1 MLNKN
6 GERELAYV
14 VKIDAIEPIVGSDNC
29 EAAIVGGWRVMVRK
43 GTFEPNDLAIYF
55 EIDSK
60 VDTTK
65 PEFAFLEKK
74 GGKIKTQ
81 RYTFGGKGLMISQ
94 GLLMAP
100 EDFGWRFIKDSAYA
114 GEPCIVKDFAKTNVI
129 FATGESRFLT
139 KELGVTYAEE
149 EDNSRK
155 AASADKYKKMAGR
168 HPNLFKK
175 PWARWMMKREWGR
188 KVMFFFF
195 GKKKDKKTGW
205 PAWVTK
211 TDEERCLPGGTKILT
226 DRGWIQ
232 INKLVNHKMD
242 VKVASVNEDGT
253 ISYKKILDYQKFNN
267 TTPMVTIKYP
277 YRVGVSRM
285 SALCCTEDHKCLTE
299 RGYVEAKDITISDKI
314 FSPTESYG
322 KDSLSPIYG
331 MLLGDSHIVND
342 KRSRGLLRVIA
353 TNGEKQLEYLKY
365 KRSLFDDGKIVNSGI
380 GSYGKK
386 PCYHWFME
394 VDPYISEN
402 IKNDWYA
409 NGSKTLTDN
418 VINKINDISLAFWYM
433 DDGCV
438 SYRNKDKTSYFVRLA
453 TQGFS
458 LGENEKLCSMLCDK
472 FNIKAK
478 VNKDKIAKDGHQ
490 MYRIDISS
498 SDEADKFFKLIS
510 PYVCDSML
518 YKLPDKWRDR
528 ELIKL
533 HYKKTYKVVP
543 IPVLSVNAGQTK
555 NKTWG
560 QNFSIVY
567 DIEVEDNHNFIADNV
582 VVHNCQN
589 MPWILNDKSPWIATE
604 KIDGTSTTFTMKR
617 GKKRIFGRDK
627 NEFYVCSRNVVFDKP
642 DQKCFYASNVYL
654 EMADKYKI
662 EQFLESFL
670 NCEPDVEWVTLQGET
685 FGEGIQKRDYSLKC
699 HEFMGFNLI
708 DSKRGRWNSVEAK
721 DLCATAG
728 IPWVPIIS
736 VDFIL
741 PDTVDELLT
750 IATGE
755 SVCDHGMREGLV
767 FRSQDG
773 VKSFKAVSNEFLLK
787 YHNG

>member
-43 GTFEPNDLAIYF
+43 NTFKPNDLAIYF

-60 VDTTK
+60 VDTTR

-100 EDFGWRFIKDSAYA
+100 EDFGWVTAYA
-114 GEPCIVKDFAKTNVI
+114 PNDVDNPYIVTEGGGVNAKCYHVG
-129 FATGESRFLT
+129 AFLT
-139 KELGVTYAEE
+139 KELGVTYSVE

-155 AASADKYKKMAGR
+155 AASTDKYKKMAGR

-205 PAWVTK
+205 PAWVVK
-211 TDEERCLPGGTKILT
+211 TDEER
-226 DRGWIQ
+226 
-232 INKLVNHKMD
+232 V
-242 VKVASVNEDGT
+242 
-253 ISYKKILDYQKFNN
+253 
-267 TTPMVTIKYP
+267 
-277 YRVGVSRM
+277 
-285 SALCCTEDHKCLTE
+285 
-299 RGYVEAKDITISDKI
+299 
-314 FSPTESYG
+314 
-322 KDSLSPIYG
+322 
-331 MLLGDSHIVND
+331 
-342 KRSRGLLRVIA
+342 
-353 TNGEKQLEYLKY
+353 
-365 KRSLFDDGKIVNSGI
+365 
-380 GSYGKK
+380 
-386 PCYHWFME
+386 
-394 VDPYISEN
+394 
-402 IKNDWYA
+402 
-409 NGSKTLTDN
+409 
-418 VINKINDISLAFWYM
+418 
-433 DDGCV
+433 
-438 SYRNKDKTSYFVRLA
+438 
-453 TQGFS
+453 
-458 LGENEKLCSMLCDK
+458 
-472 FNIKAK
+472 
-478 VNKDKIAKDGHQ
+478 
-490 MYRIDISS
+490 
-498 SDEADKFFKLIS
+498 
-510 PYVCDSML
+510 
-518 YKLPDKWRDR
+518 
-528 ELIKL
+528 
-533 HYKKTYKVVP
+533 
-543 IPVLSVNAGQTK
+543 
-555 NKTWG
+555 
-560 QNFSIVY
+560 
-567 DIEVEDNHNFIADNV
+567 
-582 VVHNCQN
+582 QN

-617 GKKRIFGRDK
+617 GKKKLFGRDK

-642 DQKCFYASNVYL
+642 DKKCFYASNVYL
-654 EMADKYKI
+654 EMAEKFKI
-662 EQFLESFL
+662 EQFLEKFL
-670 NCEPDVEWVTLQGET
+670 DCEPDVEWVTLQGET

-721 DLCATAG
+721 DLCAMAG

-741 PDTVDELLT
+741 PDTVDELLA

-773 VKSFKAVSNEFLLK
+773 TQSFKAVSNEFLLK